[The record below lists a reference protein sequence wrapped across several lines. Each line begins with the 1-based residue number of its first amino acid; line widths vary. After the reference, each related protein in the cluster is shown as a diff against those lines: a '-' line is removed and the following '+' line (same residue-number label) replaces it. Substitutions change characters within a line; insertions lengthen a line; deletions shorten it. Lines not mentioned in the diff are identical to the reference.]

1 MLEPNTIL
9 QDRYRVLRELGHG
22 GMGKVYEA
30 LDQRVNCIV
39 ALKETIAA
47 DNEEAR
53 RAFEREAS
61 LLGNLRHASLP
72 KVMDYFSEAE
82 SDFLVMEF
90 IPGHDLGEL
99 LELRDAPFS
108 ELEVLRWADELL
120 KVLEY
125 LHGQSPPI
133 LHRDI
138 KPSNLKL
145 TQQGEIFLLDFG
157 LAKGTAGQMPT
168 LATSR
173 SVLGYTP
180 VYASLEQ
187 ILGQGTD
194 PRSDLYSLGATLYH
208 LLSGVAPA
216 DAPARFNAVEN
227 EQADPLHPI
236 KTLNPEASIQ
246 ATSIIH
252 RAMALN
258 RRNRPIDAAEMR
270 RVVRRALEESE
281 RLAAEQKRGEQ
292 EAETR
297 RLEVAPVVDHD
308 QDMLRLAAEKAREDA
323 LARERAK
330 LRVTAPPASV
340 PTVPETEVM
349 MSPAAQKT
357 IQVPPPNLVIP
368 VRQVESLA
376 GAENVSRFAVNAD
389 NMSALPAV
397 SGKSNTVLIILA
409 IVAAVGLVL
418 IVVGGGVAYWL
429 YRARQTRAVTLTA
442 ADLSL
447 IVATQSND
455 ARARLTNDEAAR
467 KDFAKNVR
475 QLLAVAEEARRS
487 GLADRPEMKRQLEL
501 VRSVVIAQKYFAS
514 RGETMNSLSVSDA
527 EIDSLFKERG
537 MEERFKQF
545 VEDARKLNPQQ
556 QQIPDDQLKQVR
568 KQFGQ
573 ALIGERRGLAAGID
587 KKREVELQILLE
599 QARQLAQT
607 YFEETLTPKL
617 KATDAEID
625 AYLAKHAEL
634 NTAQARTKAEEVLQ
648 RARAGEDFAPLA
660 KQFSADPA
668 TKDKGGELGWF
679 GRGQMVAEFEKAAFA
694 LQPGQISDVVETK
707 FGFHIIKVEERR
719 TEEKDG
725 KQEEQVRAQ
734 HILISFSEQAPGSP
748 PNAAREQARA
758 AVEKEKQE
766 QALDDIVKRSHVV
779 VPDNFQ
785 VTAPTPT
792 PGSTQNDG
800 PGK

>member
-9 QDRYRVLRELGHG
+9 QNRYRVLRELGHG

-90 IPGHDLGEL
+90 IPGHDLAEL

-145 TQQGEIFLLDFG
+145 TKQGEVFLLDFG

-227 EQADPLHPI
+227 EQADPLQPI

-281 RLAAEQKRGEQ
+281 RLAAEQKRAEQ

-297 RLEVAPVVDHD
+297 SLEVAPVVDHD
-308 QDMLRLAAEKAREDA
+308 QDTHRLAAEKAREDA
-323 LARERAK
+323 LARERAN

-349 MSPAAQKT
+349 MSPGAQKT
-357 IQVPPPNLVIP
+357 IQAPPPNLVIP
-368 VRQVESLA
+368 VRRVELPAST
-376 GAENVSRFAVNAD
+376 ENVSRFAVNAEK
-389 NMSALPAV
+389 MSALPAV
-397 SGKSNTVLIILA
+397 SVKSPTLLIILA
-409 IVAAVGLVL
+409 IVAAFALVL
-418 IVVGGGVAYWL
+418 VVVGGGVAYWL

-447 IVATQSND
+447 IVATQAND
-455 ARARLTNDEAAR
+455 ARARLANDEAAR

-501 VRSVVIAQKYFAS
+501 VRSVIIAQKYFES
-514 RGETMNSLSVSDA
+514 RGETMSAPSVSDA
-527 EIDSLFKERG
+527 EIDSLFKEKG

-545 VEDARKLNPQQ
+545 IEDAQKLNRQQ

-587 KKREVELQILLE
+587 KKRAVELQILLE

-625 AYLAKHAEL
+625 AYLAKHP
-634 NTAQARTKAEEVLQ
+634 AQARAKAEEVLQ
-648 RARAGEDFAPLA
+648 RARAGEDFASLA
-660 KQFSADPA
+660 RQFSADPA
-668 TKDKGGELGWF
+668 SKEKGGELGWF

-734 HILISFSEQAPGSP
+734 HILISFSEQAPGSS

-792 PGSTQNDG
+792 TGSTQNNA